1 MSSTSRVQSFTIG
14 AILALTA
21 VLIALAV
28 SPPPAGATA
37 GGKNFENFVTR
48 DGDKLKDGS
57 KEFRFLSAATPTLQI
72 VEDNY
77 PFEDSSEFEWRW
89 PDKFEIR
96 DTLETIRQMGGQATR
111 IYCISVA
118 RTIDRPGT
126 PRHIVAPASR
136 PDGSINPAA
145 FNEEGFRVLD
155 RILATANE
163 QGIRVVIPITNQFP
177 WHGGFEDLAA
187 LRGLPGSAFWT
198 DPSLRADF
206 RAIVRYLLN
215 RRNTITGVRY
225 KDDKAVLAWGYGNE
239 LNSATNDWINEMGGL
254 MRSLDSNHLIMHH
267 TTTREVTPIQL
278 ENQYVDIAATSVY
291 DNFQNIS
298 TARITA
304 QKNQTRGIKPYVTF
318 EFGFT
323 TTEILKSIMDTI
335 ISTGTSGGQ
344 LWGLR
349 PHNREGGFYW
359 HGEGS
364 SGPLFQLRSY
374 HWPGFPSGDRYD
386 ESGVMSLLRDKA
398 HEIRGAPVPPVE
410 RPKAPTLLPISSPA
424 DISWQGSVG
433 ARSYILERATSP
445 HGRWRTLDNQV
456 FDDVAYTP
464 IYNDTSV
471 AVGRRYFYR
480 VRARNEAGV
489 SWPSNVV
496 GVRARSLRV
505 VDNFNDFS
513 QVHARSQK
521 LALEQRN
528 NRVVLE
534 RLSRLV
540 RTEAVAGEHVIY
552 KIDGKPNWFK
562 AFTFF
567 KDEAVAGGD
576 FTISS
581 SRNGRDFRPLA
592 PTVARFGEGPGVYG
606 YWFRVL
612 YSGKLPA
619 DARYLKI
626 EFPNLANAATPALS
640 RVEIDYD
647 GRRSRRPR

>member
-1 MSSTSRVQSFTIG
+1 MSNTVKRLETG
-14 AILALTA
+14 AVLAVLLAGFLALLGA
-21 VLIALAV
+21 G
-28 SPPPAGATA
+28 SQPAAASSHSGF
-37 GGKNFENFVTR
+37 KDFVTK
-48 DGDKLKDGS
+48 DGDKLMEGN
-57 KEFRFLSAATPTLQI
+57 KEYRFLSAATPTLQI

-77 PFEDSSEFEWRW
+77 PFEDSPDFEWRW
-89 PDKFEIR
+89 PDAFEIR
-96 DTLETIRQMGGQATR
+96 DTLETIKQMGGQATR
-111 IYCISVA
+111 IYCLSVK
-118 RTIDRPGT
+118 RSIDRPGT

-136 PDGSINPAA
+136 ADGSINPAA

-163 QGIRVVIPITNQFP
+163 TGVRVVIPITNQFP

-239 LNSATNDWINEMGGL
+239 LNSATNDWVTEMGGV
-254 MRSLDSNHLIMHH
+254 MRSIDHNHLIMLH
-267 TTTREVTPIQL
+267 TTTPEVTQTQL
-278 ENQYVDIAATSVY
+278 ENPNVDIAATSVY
-291 DNFQNIS
+291 DNFENTSNAKI
-298 TARITA
+298 IA

-323 TTEILKSIMDTI
+323 TTEILRSIMDTI

-374 HWPGFPSGDRYD
+374 HWPGFPTGDRYD

-398 HEIRGAPVPPVE
+398 HEIHGATPPPVE
-410 RPKAPTLLPISSPA
+410 RPKPPTLLPIDSPA
-424 DISWQGSVG
+424 AISWQGSVG
-433 ARSYILERATSP
+433 ARSYVLERATSP
-445 HGRWRTLDNQV
+445 RGHWKTLDDEV
-456 FDDVAYTP
+456 FDDVAYVP
-464 IYNDTSV
+464 IFNDTSV
-471 AVGRRYFYR
+471 VAGKRYAYR

-489 SWPSNVV
+489 SGPSNVAA
-496 GVRARSLRV
+496 VRAKSLRI
-505 VDNFNDFS
+505 VDNFDDFS
-513 QVHARSQK
+513 QVQEHSPG
-521 LALEQRN
+521 LTLEQRN

-534 RLSRLV
+534 RLSRVV
-540 RTEAVAGEHVIY
+540 RSSAVAGEHIVY
-552 KIDGKPNWFK
+552 KIKGKPNWFK

-567 KDEAVAGGD
+567 KDAATGAD
-576 FTISS
+576 FMFAT
-581 SRNGRDFRPLA
+581 SRDGRHYEPLA
-592 PTVARFGEGPGVYG
+592 PTVSRFGEGPGVYG

-612 YSGKLPA
+612 YQRKLPA
-619 DARYLKI
+619 DARYLRI
-626 EFPNLANAATPALS
+626 EFPNLADATTPALS
-640 RVEIDYD
+640 RVEIDYS
-647 GRRSRRPR
+647 GSRPSQR

>member
-1 MSSTSRVQSFTIG
+1 MSNTVKRVTTR
-14 AILALTA
+14 AVVA
-21 VLIALAV
+21 VLLAGLLTLLA
-28 SPPPAGATA
+28 SGPAPAAAA
-37 GGKNFENFVTR
+37 GHPGFKDFITK
-48 DGDKLKDGS
+48 DGDRLMDGN
-57 KEFRFLSAATPTLQI
+57 KEFRFLSAATPTLQL

-77 PFEDSSEFEWRW
+77 PFENRSDFEWRW
-89 PDKFEIR
+89 PDAFEIR

-111 IYCISVA
+111 IYCLSVK
-118 RTIDRPGT
+118 RSIDRPGT

-145 FNEEGFRVLD
+145 FNEQGFRVLD

-163 QGIRVVIPITNQFP
+163 TGVRVVIPITNQYP

-187 LRGLPGSAFWT
+187 LRGLPADAFWT

-239 LNSATNDWINEMGGL
+239 LNSATNDWVTEMGSL
-254 MRSLDSNHLIMHH
+254 MRSIDPNHLIMLH
-267 TTTREVTPIQL
+267 TTTADVSPIQL
-278 ENQYVDIAATSVY
+278 DNKYVDIAATSVY
-291 DNFQNIS
+291 DNFQNVS
-298 TARITA
+298 NARITA
-304 QKNQTRGIKPYVTF
+304 QKNETRGIKPYVTF

-323 TTEILKSIMDTI
+323 TTAILKSIMDTI

-349 PHNREGGFYW
+349 AHNREGGFYW

-374 HWPGFPSGDRYD
+374 HWPGFPTGDRYD
-386 ESGVMSLLRDKA
+386 ESDVMSLLRDKA
-398 HEIRGAPVPPVE
+398 HEIRGVTPPPIE
-410 RPKAPTLLPISSPA
+410 RPKPPTLLPIESPA
-424 DISWQGSVG
+424 AISWQGSTG

-445 HGRWRTLDNQV
+445 HGSFKTLDDEV

-471 AVGRRYFYR
+471 AIGKRYLYR
-480 VRARNEAGV
+480 VRAQNQAGA
-489 SWPSNVV
+489 SGPSNVV
-496 GVRARSLRV
+496 GVRASSLRM
-505 VDNFNDFS
+505 VDNFSDFS
-513 QVHARSQK
+513 QVSEHSQN

-534 RLSRLV
+534 RLSRVV
-540 RTEAVAGEHVIY
+540 RTAAVPGEHLVY
-552 KIDGKPNWFK
+552 KLKGRPNWFK

-567 KDEAVAGGD
+567 RDAGSAD
-576 FTISS
+576 FTFAT
-581 SRNGRDFRPLA
+581 SRNGRDYTPLA
-592 PTVARFGEGPGVYG
+592 PTVSRFGEGPGVYG
-606 YWFRVL
+606 YWFSVL
-612 YSGKLPA
+612 YSHKLPA

-626 EFPNLANAATPALS
+626 EFPNLADAETPALS
-640 RVEIDYD
+640 RVEIDY
-647 GRRSRRPR
+647 RR

>member
-37 GGKNFENFVTR
+37 GGKGFENFVTR

-254 MRSLDSNHLIMHH
+254 MRSLDPNHLIMHH

-359 HGEGS
+359 HGEGT

-398 HEIRGAPVPPVE
+398 HEIRSAPVPPVE

-445 HGRWRTLDNQV
+445 QGRWRTLDNQV

-489 SWPSNVV
+489 SWPSNVG